1 MRALSSAVPR
11 LVACLLEASN
21 FLNPPVL
28 LVAGNLLPAA
38 RCPILPALVLRC
50 CRLLYKND
58 GNAVGRTCWLHIRRL
73 QSDGLHFKGPEK
85 LLIRNDLPWEGTVIE
100 VRHQLRLCCQQL

>member
-1 MRALSSAVPR
+1 MLSAL
-11 LVACLLEASN
+11 LL
-21 FLNPPVL
+21 
-28 LVAGNLLPAA
+28 
-38 RCPILPALVLRC
+38 CC

-85 LLIRNDLPWEGTVIE
+85 LLIRNDLPWEGAVIE
-100 VRHQLRLCCQQL
+100 VRQQTQLCCSKGLFRLYHQWWGQQTQSHQ